1 MSVKNGRQVAQIM
14 ADPNVCVSLEAT
26 TVKEVMD
33 EAARANLA
41 GADMVEIRF
50 DRLYLIKPQ
59 ATISENAEGERVSY
73 TPPAVEWATRDFES
87 INVETCLESI
97 KEGIPLPVIF
107 SLRAVREGGFFIGTE
122 EQRLEILAQA
132 IASGISW
139 IDLETSIE
147 EKARAGLLKAAKA
160 AKCQVVASTHNNES
174 MPSAEEIS
182 EMVRSNKDLGD
193 IVKFCGRVSD
203 HQDALQIIHASQELA
218 DDEIQ
223 FSLMGLGNGG
233 DWARIHA
240 QILNQHIVYATMLNE
255 FRLNEKGLVNV
266 NDLRDAWTLLDY

>member
-1 MSVKNGRQVAQIM
+1 M
-14 ADPNVCVSLEAT
+14 ADPKVCVSLEAT

-41 GADMVEIRF
+41 GADIIEIRF

-59 ATISENAEGERVSY
+59 ATITEGEDGERISY
-73 TPPAVEWATRDFES
+73 TPPAVEWATREYES
-87 INVETCLESI
+87 INVETSIESF

-107 SLRAVREGGFFIGTE
+107 TVRSVRDGGFFIGTE
-122 EQRLEILAQA
+122 EQRLEILSTA
-132 IASGISW
+132 IASGVSW
-139 IDLETSIE
+139 VDLEVSIE
-147 EKARAGLLKAAKA
+147 EKARVGLLEAAKA
-160 AKCQVVASTHNNES
+160 ADCQVIASTHDQT
-174 MPSAEEIS
+174 MPSAAEIA
-182 EMVRSNKDLGD
+182 ELVRSQKDLGD
-193 IVKFCGRVSD
+193 IIKFCGKVSN
-203 HQDALQIIHASQELA
+203 HQDALQIVEASQDL
-218 DDEIQ
+218 DDEEVQ

-240 QILNQHIVYATMLNE
+240 PVLNQSLVYATMLNE

>member
-1 MSVKNGRQVAQIM
+1 MSVKNGVQVAQFM
-14 ADPNVCVSLEAT
+14 ADPKVCVSLEAT

-41 GADMVEIRF
+41 GADIIEIRF

-59 ATISENAEGERVSY
+59 ATITEGEEGERISY
-73 TPPAVEWATRDFES
+73 TPPAVEWATREFES
-87 INVETCLESI
+87 INVETSIESF

-107 SLRAVREGGFFIGTE
+107 TVRPVRDGGFFIGTE
-122 EQRLEILAQA
+122 EQRLEILSTA
-132 IASGISW
+132 IASGVSW
-139 IDLETSIE
+139 VDLETSIE
-147 EKARAGLLKAAKA
+147 EKAREGLLEAAKA
-160 AKCQVVASTHNNES
+160 ADCQVIASTHDQS
-174 MPSAEEIS
+174 MPSAAEIADL
-182 EMVRSNKDLGD
+182 VRSQKDLGD
-193 IVKFCGRVSD
+193 IIKFCGKVSN
-203 HQDALQIIHASQELA
+203 HQDALQIVKASQDLV
-218 DDEIQ
+218 DEEVL

-240 QILNQHIVYATMLNE
+240 PVLNQTLVFATMLNE

>member
-1 MSVKNGRQVAQIM
+1 M
-14 ADPNVCVSLEAT
+14 ADPKVCVSLEAT

-41 GADMVEIRF
+41 GADIVEIRF

-59 ATISENAEGERVSY
+59 ATISEGDEGERISY
-73 TPPAVEWATRDFES
+73 TPPAVEWATRDFDS
-87 INVETCLESI
+87 INLETSIESF

-107 SLRAVREGGFFIGTE
+107 TVRPVREGGFFIGTE
-122 EQRLEILAQA
+122 EQRIEILGKA
-132 IASGISW
+132 IASGVSW

-147 EKARAGLLKAAKA
+147 EGARAELLKAAKA
-160 AKCQVVASTHNNES
+160 ANCQVVASTHNNQS
-174 MPSAEEIS
+174 MPSATDIAEL
-182 EMVRSNKDLGD
+182 VRTNKDLGD
-193 IVKFCGRVSD
+193 LVKFCGKVND
-203 HQDALQIIHASQELA
+203 HQDALQIIEASHQLA
-218 DDEIQ
+218 DDDIE

-240 QILNQHIVYATMLNE
+240 PVLGQSMVYATMLNE

-266 NDLRDAWTLLDY
+266 NDLRDAWTLLEY